1 MPHFLKF
8 VFGNVFCYG
17 FDSECWIANNHVKE
31 KNILKCFL
39 SLLYKLIG
47 TVVPTVSLL

>member
-1 MPHFLKF
+1 MPHFLKL
-8 VFGNVFCYG
+8 VYGNVFCCD
-17 FDSECWIANNHVKE
+17 FDFEYWITNKCI
-31 KNILKCFL
+31 KGRDILKCFL